1 MSKVHLLI
9 MVLCVSLWAE
19 GSYAQNT
26 YVLTLEQMFALA
38 DENSKTIKA
47 EDAAVI
53 EAQQGVKVAKN
64 GYLPD
69 IDLSLSASYLGSGYL
84 LDREFKKGQ
93 SVPMPHFGN
102 NFAIEA
108 TQLIYAGGAVTNG
121 VAMAKLKEEM
131 AGVNREAARSRIRFM
146 LTGFYLDLYKLHNAL
161 KVYDKNI
168 ELTRIVIEDTK
179 ARNKAGVAL
188 QNDVTRYELQLK
200 NFELARCR
208 VENSVEILNY
218 DLVTMLGLSSNT
230 HILPDTSLLAC
241 SSPVEEMAYWQQLAH
256 TDAHIVRQSA
266 LEIEMGK
273 YAEKLARAERR
284 PTVAL
289 VAANHFD
296 GPITIEVP
304 TINKNYN
311 YWHVGVGLSFKLSSL
326 YKADKSIKQAEYK
339 TLLSRRRKEDVLEQI
354 SLAVQADYI
363 KYLESYDELTTFE
376 KSVQLANENYAVIS
390 NRYHNEVALVT
401 EMIDASNQLLDVE
414 LQLVNAR
421 INVIFNYYKLKNT
434 SGNL

>member
-1 MSKVHLLI
+1 MSKVHLFI
-9 MVLCVSLWAE
+9 VVLLALLWAE
-19 GSYAQNT
+19 GSYAQKT

-69 IDLSLSASYLGSGYL
+69 IDISLSASYLGNGYL
-84 LDREFKKGQ
+84 LDREFKNGQ

-121 VAMAKLKEEM
+121 VAVAKLKEEM
-131 AGVNREAARSRIRFM
+131 ASANREAARSRIRFM
-146 LTGFYLDLYKLHNAL
+146 LTGFYLDLYKLRNAL

-200 NFELARCR
+200 NFELARR
-208 VENSVEILNY
+208 KVENSVEILNY
-218 DLVTMLGLSSNT
+218 DLVTLLGLPADT
-230 HILPDTSLLAC
+230 QIEPDTTMFAKTL
-241 SSPVEEMAYWQQLAH
+241 PMEGVAYWQQMAESNAH
-256 TDAHIVRQSA
+256 AVKQSA
-266 LEIEMGK
+266 LAVEMGER
-273 YAEKLARAERR
+273 AEMLARAERR

-289 VAANHFD
+289 FAANHFD

-304 TINKNYN
+304 TINKNFN
-311 YWHVGVGLSFKLSSL
+311 YWHVGVGVSFPIHSL
-326 YKADKSIKQAEYK
+326 YKANKSIRQAQYS
-339 TLLSRRRKEDVLEQI
+339 TMLSRRRQDEVVEQT
-354 SLAVQADYI
+354 SLTIQSDYVR
-363 KYLESYDELTTFE
+363 YMEAYDEVATLE
-376 KSVQLANENYAVIS
+376 KSVQLANENYQVIE
-390 NRYHNEVALVT
+390 NRYRNDIVLVT
-401 EMIDASNQLLDVE
+401 DMLDASTQLLDAE
-414 LQLVNAR
+414 LKLVNAR

>member
-1 MSKVHLLI
+1 MSKVHLFI
-9 MVLCVSLWAE
+9 VVLLALLWAE
-19 GSYAQNT
+19 GSYAQKT

-38 DENSKTIKA
+38 DENSKTMKT
-47 EDAAVI
+47 EDAAVT
-53 EAQQGVKVAKN
+53 EAQQAVKVAKN

-69 IDLSLSASYLGSGYL
+69 IDISLSASYLGNGYL
-84 LDREFKKGQ
+84 LDREFKNGQ

-108 TQLIYAGGAVTNG
+108 TQFIYAGGAVTNG
-121 VAMAKLKEEM
+121 VAVAKLKEEM
-131 AGVNREAARSRIRFM
+131 ASANREAARSRIRFM
-146 LTGFYLDLYKLHNAL
+146 LTGFYLDLYKLRNAL

-200 NFELARCR
+200 NFELARRR

-218 DLVTMLGLSSNT
+218 DLVTLLGLPADT
-230 HILPDTSLLAC
+230 QIEPDTTMLAKTL
-241 SSPVEEMAYWQQLAH
+241 PMEGVAYWQQMAESNAH
-256 TDAHIVRQSA
+256 AVKQSA
-266 LEIEMGK
+266 LAVEMGER
-273 YAEKLARAERR
+273 AEMLARAERR

-289 VAANHFD
+289 FAANHFD

-304 TINKNYN
+304 TINKNFN
-311 YWHVGVGLSFKLSSL
+311 YWYIGVGVSFPIHSL
-326 YKADKSIKQAEYK
+326 YKANKSIRQAQYS
-339 TLLSRRRKEDVLEQI
+339 TMLSRRRQDEVVEQT
-354 SLAVQADYI
+354 SLTIQSDYVR
-363 KYLESYDELTTFE
+363 YMEAYDEVATLE
-376 KSVQLANENYAVIS
+376 KSVQLANENYQVIE
-390 NRYHNEVALVT
+390 NRYRNDIVLVT
-401 EMIDASNQLLDVE
+401 DMLDASTQLLDAE
-414 LQLVNAR
+414 LKLVNAR

>member
-1 MSKVHLLI
+1 MSKVHLFI
-9 MVLCVSLWAE
+9 VVLLALLWAE
-19 GSYAQNT
+19 GSYAQKT

-38 DENSKTIKA
+38 DENSKTMKT
-47 EDAAVI
+47 EDAAVT
-53 EAQQGVKVAKN
+53 EAQQAVKVAKN

-69 IDLSLSASYLGSGYL
+69 IDISLSASYLGNGYL
-84 LDREFKKGQ
+84 LDREFKNGQ

-161 KVYDKNI
+161 KVYDKSI

-200 NFELARCR
+200 NFELARRR

-218 DLVTMLGLSSNT
+218 DLVTMLGLPADT
-230 HILPDTSLLAC
+230 QIEPDTTMLAKT
-241 SSPVEEMAYWQQLAH
+241 PPMEGVAYWQQMAESNAH
-256 TDAHIVRQSA
+256 AIKQSA
-266 LEIEMGK
+266 LAVEIGERAEM
-273 YAEKLARAERR
+273 LARAERR

-289 VAANHFD
+289 FAANHFD

-304 TINKNYN
+304 TINKNFN
-311 YWHVGVGLSFKLSSL
+311 YWHVGVGVSFPIHSL
-326 YKADKSIKQAEYK
+326 YKANRSIRQAQYS
-339 TLLSRRRKEDVLEQI
+339 TMLSRRRQDEVVEQT
-354 SLAVQADYI
+354 SLTIQSDYVR
-363 KYLESYDELTTFE
+363 YMEAYDEVATLE
-376 KSVQLANENYAVIS
+376 KSVQLANENYQVIE
-390 NRYHNEVALVT
+390 NRYRNDIVLVT
-401 EMIDASNQLLDVE
+401 DMLDASTQLLDAE
-414 LQLVNAR
+414 LKLVNAR